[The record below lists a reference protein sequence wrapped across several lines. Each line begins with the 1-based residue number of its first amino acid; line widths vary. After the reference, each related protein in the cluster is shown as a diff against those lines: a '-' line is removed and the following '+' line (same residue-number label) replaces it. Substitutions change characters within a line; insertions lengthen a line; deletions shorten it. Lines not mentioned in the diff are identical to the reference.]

1 MNNLILFILKN
12 KILAEILS
20 ELNLFKSSKIIH
32 CLNFQ
37 DIKEKLKNERLNS
50 NLLICTTDF
59 TTLNNENLNELNLPI
74 IFLIQKNSKIN
85 LNLYKNLSTD
95 KISYPFKVFDLI
107 SKINICLSKDKFSK
121 NSFVDILEY
130 MLDMN
135 KKEIVKNGLK
145 LKLTEKEIIFLLY
158 LKNNNRPITIE
169 NLLKNVWNYSFKTE
183 THTVETHVH
192 RLRKKFLKIFGD
204 KNIIKNSK
212 NGYYI

>member
-1 MNNLILFILKN
+1 MNNVILFILNN

-20 ELNLFKSSKIIH
+20 ELNLFKNSKIVH
-32 CLNFQ
+32 CLNFKNV
-37 DIKEKLKNERLNS
+37 KENLKNEALNDS
-50 NLLICTTDF
+50 LLIQTTDY

-74 IFLIQKNSKIN
+74 IFLIQKDFKIK
-85 LNLYKNLSTD
+85 LNHYKNLSIDT
-95 KISYPFKVFDLI
+95 ISYPFKVLDLI
-107 SKINICLSKDKFSK
+107 SKINICLSKNKFSK
-121 NSFVDILEY
+121 NSFVNVLEY
-130 MLDMN
+130 LLDIN

-145 LKLTEKEIIFLLY
+145 LKLTEKEITFLLY
-158 LKNNNRPITIE
+158 LKDNNKPMTIE